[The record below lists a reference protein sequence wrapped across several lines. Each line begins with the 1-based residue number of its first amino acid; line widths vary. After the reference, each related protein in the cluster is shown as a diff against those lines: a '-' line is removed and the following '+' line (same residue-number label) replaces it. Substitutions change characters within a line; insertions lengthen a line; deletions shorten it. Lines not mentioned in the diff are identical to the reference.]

1 MPRPVRVWN
10 TSPCLFISDAA
21 RTCWPLD
28 VNAPSSPWLQ
38 VELGFGEKQQQGFRR
53 QRLVAFV
60 SEHAIIPPRSPLRKF
75 SWELRGWGW
84 IHLAD
89 QQQLGVLF
97 TALDQSRSAVLATAL
112 D

>member
-1 MPRPVRVWN
+1 MHHQVPG
-10 TSPCLFISDAA
+10 FK
-21 RTCWPLD
+21 
-28 VNAPSSPWLQ
+28 